1 MKKHIIVI
9 LSLLFI
15 SATFFTSCQ
24 DDDNETPIPTSQVTT
39 AKQYKDIESANGRIQ
54 TMVEDVFNVQSGFI
68 NTRNLKNKLVDCV
81 TTTSE
86 VTETTR
92 TITIDFGDGCDVG
105 DGEVITGIIRL
116 SFNLE
121 LDTENKVTITY
132 SVENFTYKDIS
143 VNGNA
148 TTIFSFNAETRN
160 RKFTTTSNFT
170 FAWGDGLSATSETS
184 FENETIFE
192 ANPDSPGDFEYYT
205 LTSGTSTTTFS
216 NGDIYAVEITTPLRN
231 EVDCNYIVSGVI
243 VTSENS
249 DTSTLDYGNGECDNI
264 ATLTD
269 KGGNETTIEL

>member
-1 MKKHIIVI
+1 MKKHLISI
-9 LSLLFI
+9 LTLLFI
-15 SATFFTSCQ
+15 SATIFTSCQ

-39 AKQYKDIESANGRIQ
+39 AKQYKDIEGANSRIQ
-54 TMVEDVFNVQSGFI
+54 NMVQDVFNIESGFI
-68 NTRNLKNKLVDCV
+68 NNRVLNNKLADCV

-86 VTETTR
+86 VTENTR

-105 DGEVITGIIRL
+105 DGEVITGVIRL

-148 TTIFSFNAETRN
+148 TTVFSFNAETRN
-160 RKFTTTSNFT
+160 RKFITTSNFT
-170 FAWGDGLSATSETS
+170 FTWGDGLSAISETS
-184 FENETIFE
+184 FENETFFE
-192 ANPDSPGDFEYYT
+192 ANPDSPTDFEYYT
-205 LTSGTSTTTFS
+205 LTSGTSTTTFG
-216 NGDIYAVEITTPLRN
+216 NGDIYSVEITTPLRN
-231 EVDCNYIVSGVI
+231 EKDCNYIVSGVI

-269 KGGNETTIEL
+269 KDGNETTIEL